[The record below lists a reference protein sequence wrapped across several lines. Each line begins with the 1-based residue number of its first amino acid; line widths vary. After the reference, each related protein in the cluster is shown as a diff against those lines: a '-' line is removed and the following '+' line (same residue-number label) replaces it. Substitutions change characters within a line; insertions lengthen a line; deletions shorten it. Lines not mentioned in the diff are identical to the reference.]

1 MASLDLINVEKSF
14 GPNKILHDISINLV
28 HGEFLVLVG
37 PPAAARAR

>member
-1 MASLDLINVEKSF
+1 MLDLPNVEKSF

-37 PPAAARAR
+37 PSGCGRAP